1 MQARAHGRSL
11 ARSAANSLVGAAA
24 WTIPAEHAGTTRD
37 GTVFPRFGAILLRIY
52 VRDIFHVHQ
61 GRLWEN
67 TIFILYREQAMTVH
81 YHK

>member
-1 MQARAHGRSL
+1 M
-11 ARSAANSLVGAAA
+11 
-24 WTIPAEHAGTTRD
+24 
-37 GTVFPRFGAILLRIY
+37 FPRFGAILLRIY